1 MNNYQFTEHNEYLEN
16 DDDVIAFSSDSICKI
31 ARFKDLIKS
40 FIAHDFPDKLVERL
54 KNSGIQSV
62 EIYSTSKGYT
72 KSYKTNNKWLLDGKD
87 CEILQVGSNGWKKGK
102 IRLKLSLEF
111 IPDEPEMN
119 EIESPLDDI
128 RQSINQS

>member
-1 MNNYQFTEHNEYLEN
+1 MSHEQLLKTNQYLEN
-16 DDDVIAFSSDSICKI
+16 DDDVIAFSSDSICKM

-40 FIAHDFPDKLVERL
+40 FIAHDFPNKLIESL
-54 KNSGIQSV
+54 KNAGIQSV
-62 EIYSTSKGYT
+62 DIYSSSKGST